1 MINDLWKIKQDLL
14 VVYQVL
20 LLQYIM
26 IRTQSYRFV
35 KQDFACKNDPWFSNE
50 DLL

>member
-1 MINDLWKIKQDLL
+1 MINDIWKIKQDLL

-26 IRTQSYRFV
+26 IRTQ
-35 KQDFACKNDPWFSNE
+35 
-50 DLL
+50 